1 MMIKDKVTIE
11 DRNHHL
17 MEDLINIEENLLEAQ
32 KITHQTIQ
40 KIALINTQESIL
52 HAKIEEMNYLTQE
65 SSSQD
70 IEVIKIIGMV

>member
-17 MEDLINIEENLLEAQ
+17 MEDLINIEKNLSEAQ
-32 KITHQTIQ
+32 EITHQTIQ

>member
-1 MMIKDKVTIE
+1 MMIKDKVIIE